1 MKSASYMN
9 FENDFASFWIKR
21 GVLFFIYKE
30 DVDINLPIAMQ
41 IVSDRLKLQKGK
53 AYPVLCDI
61 RGVKNIDMNAR
72 RYFAAEGSIFIKAV
86 ALISDTPLS
95 HIFSEI
101 YVKGNTPPIPTKI
114 FNEDTE
120 ALTFLSEFAS

>member
-1 MKSASYMN
+1 MN

-21 GVLFFIYKE
+21 GILFFIYKE
-30 DVDINLPIAMQ
+30 NVEINLPAAMQ
-41 IVSDRLKLQKGK
+41 IVSDRLNLQKGK

-72 RYFAAEGSIFIKAV
+72 RYFETEGSVFIKAV

-95 HIFSEI
+95 SVFSEI

-114 FNEDTE
+114 FDQDTE
-120 ALTFLSEFAS
+120 ALRYLSEFAS